1 MNSREYIVFSKCFL
15 AFYNNRTDKA
25 MLDGST
31 LASDV
36 GDAMGRKALYYT
48 SDYLNVC
55 QEIFDILLE
64 KGDSVI
70 DDLVEFVF
78 DFTRGK
84 TNDWQIFRKRYK
96 EIRAKEYVTEVKST
110 SPSLFDRK
118 VRCPPVTRKSRG
130 SAITPRQERQ
140 ARKMDDIQVSQLY
153 LSFDTSTKDKVR
165 KIVLADMKLLPKYE
179 LYLMASN
186 IKGNKTSFVR
196 FCEMVEVSS
205 FREEERQLC
214 SKIVEIGF
222 NPNVHNYHIEPRI
235 AKYKDQKE
243 IDEETQ
249 AEWIEFINNVM
260 CPIYRMPESVEKQMA
275 YIELGE
281 RG

>member
-78 DFTRGK
+78 DFTRGR
-84 TNDWQIFRKRYK
+84 QMIGRYS
-96 EIRAKEYVTEVKST
+96 ER
-110 SPSLFDRK
+110 D
-118 VRCPPVTRKSRG
+118 TRR
-130 SAITPRQERQ
+130 
-140 ARKMDDIQVSQLY
+140 
-153 LSFDTSTKDKVR
+153 
-165 KIVLADMKLLPKYE
+165 YE
-179 LYLMASN
+179 QRNM
-186 IKGNKTSFVR
+186 
-196 FCEMVEVSS
+196 
-205 FREEERQLC
+205 
-214 SKIVEIGF
+214 
-222 NPNVHNYHIEPRI
+222 
-235 AKYKDQKE
+235 
-243 IDEETQ
+243 
-249 AEWIEFINNVM
+249 
-260 CPIYRMPESVEKQMA
+260 
-275 YIELGE
+275 
-281 RG
+281 